1 MLQELDDTVGAAYA
15 MDSVAYI
22 HRHLGDRHQA
32 VACYQQARDLYREV
46 GESEGEAEA
55 LTHLGDIHHENG
67 DVDAARDAWRQ
78 ALDILSQL
86 GHPGAEQVRAKLTP
100 PDCFEAADPGIEREA
115 LARKSEPPIPS
126 TPQISDKASCTQTG
140 ANPESADL

>member
-1 MLQELDDTVGAAYA
+1 MSYTGSWKIDNGIGWLHAKLGDYRRALSRCQQALAMLQELDDTVGAAYA

-32 VACYQQARDLYREV
+32 VACYQQARDLYRDV

-55 LTHLGDIHHENG
+55 LTHLGDIHHGNG

-86 GHPGAEQVRAKLTP
+86 GLPGAEQVRAKLTSASDP
-100 PDCFEAADPGIEREA
+100 LPEGRAAG
-115 LARKSEPPIPS
+115 
-126 TPQISDKASCTQTG
+126 
-140 ANPESADL
+140 